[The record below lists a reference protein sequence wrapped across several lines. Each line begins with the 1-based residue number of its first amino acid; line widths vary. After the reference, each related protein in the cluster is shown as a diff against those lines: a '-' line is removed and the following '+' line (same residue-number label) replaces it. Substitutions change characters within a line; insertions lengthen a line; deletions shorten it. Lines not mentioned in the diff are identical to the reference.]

1 MTEVLQYPIEAWQ
14 QPGWRT
20 AVDAWVAE
28 RLAEH
33 GLRVTGPAEDR
44 ARPWALVSRVP
55 TDAGPVWFKACTVGV
70 AHEVGIYEVLQLRA
84 PGHVLTPLAAD
95 PAAGWLLLPDG
106 GRTLRVAEGGRA
118 DVAAWERMLAEYADL
133 QRSLEAHVD
142 ELLGVGVPDARPE
155 AMPGIRD
162 ALLADRALMMVGEE
176 RGLTPEQWRQLLA
189 DADGFAAACEALAA
203 YGIAASLQH
212 DDLHDANVLL
222 PPDGTGPL
230 RVFDWGDA
238 VVGHPFGTLLVTL
251 RVIANVAELPYG
263 SPELLRLRDAYLE
276 PWTGPYDR
284 ADLLEA
290 ARLAVRVGGVL
301 RADCYRRALLES
313 SAAGRAEFGD
323 AVPGWLLEQRNPTP
337 LDP

>member
-1 MTEVLQYPIEAWQ
+1 MTEVLQYQIEAWQ

-70 AHEVGIYEVLQLRA
+70 AHEVGIYEVLQRRA

-189 DADGFAAACEALAA
+189 DADGFAA
-203 YGIAASLQH
+203 
-212 DDLHDANVLL
+212 
-222 PPDGTGPL
+222 
-230 RVFDWGDA
+230 
-238 VVGHPFGTLLVTL
+238 VGRMARRSADEHRT
-251 RVIANVAELPYG
+251 
-263 SPELLRLRDAYLE
+263 
-276 PWTGPYDR
+276 DR
-284 ADLLEA
+284 
-290 ARLAVRVGGVL
+290 R
-301 RADCYRRALLES
+301 
-313 SAAGRAEFGD
+313 AAGRSRGVD
-323 AVPGWLLEQRNPTP
+323 RRLGPRPGSARSAQKHLRPGAAPGPRRHGKGEPARFKVGRRHAGLPLGALPVRGRGAQADGAAAGRYIPSDYSIAARGFVDGFKQCQQYLREQR
-337 LDP
+337 